1 MMRAGTDFCMEVGV
15 EAEEGVGL
23 SEKGTA
29 QDNKAALGMDEPA
42 DTGPVPSGSK
52 KAAAKGKR
60 SGATAAA
67 LVIALLAL
75 GIGLGVGFL
84 LWDGALSARAELP
97 DVRTAPLAGVPTPG
111 PVGIVLAAPV
121 SLPIQGP
128 ALPPAQYVARLPE
141 SFTLPVTYGR
151 LGPALIKAGAIDLD
165 AFLAIYTD
173 GGKPLSA
180 EQQAILTQGSDKA
193 IVIDRSSAHFLLNF
207 FWAVGLANRN
217 AILLDGPIQDK
228 GADTV
233 GQYAS
238 TGGWTLAARPVME
251 IFASQPLIKLTP
263 AQQQRLETVAEGVYR
278 PCCGN
283 STAFPDCN
291 HGMAMLGIL
300 ELMAAGDASED
311 EMFEAAKYVS
321 AFWFPKEMTQAAA
334 YYKLAQGQD
343 FAAIDP
349 RRIVSRDIF
358 SMAGAQSVQQ
368 WLTNTGHSA
377 NMGHL
382 GQPQDAGGS
391 CGA

>member
-1 MMRAGTDFCMEVGV
+1 MEVYV
-15 EAEEGVGL
+15 EPEQGTGL
-23 SEKGTA
+23 PVEDTARIESEL
-29 QDNKAALGMDEPA
+29 LGMA
-42 DTGPVPSGSK
+42 DNAEDKPPISPEASRGSN
-52 KAAAKGKR
+52 AAAPRRRG
-60 SGATAAA
+60 GVTVAA

-84 LWDGALSARAELP
+84 LWDGSLSARAELP
-97 DVRTAPLAGVPTPG
+97 QVRSAPLAGVPTPG
-111 PVGIVLAAPV
+111 PVGVVLAVPT

-128 ALPPAQYVARLPE
+128 ALPPAQYVA
-141 SFTLPVTYGR
+141 TLPGSYTLPIRYGL
-151 LGPALIKAGAIDLD
+151 LGPALVKSGAIDLD
-165 AFLAIYTD
+165 AFLALYAD
-173 GGKPLSA
+173 GGKPLSG

-193 IVIDRSSAHFLLNF
+193 VVIDHSSAHFLLNF

-217 AILLDGPIQDK
+217 AILLEGPIQDK

-238 TGGWTLAARPVME
+238 TAGWTLAARPPME
-251 IFASQPLIKLTP
+251 IFASQHLIELTP
-263 AQQQRLETVAEGVYR
+263 AQQQRLQTVAEGVYR

-349 RRIVSRDIF
+349 RRIVSRDMF
-358 SMAGAQSVQQ
+358 SQTGAQSVAQ
-368 WLTNTGHSA
+368 WLAGR
-377 NMGHL
+377 GRL
-382 GQPQDAGGS
+382 GQPQETGGA
-391 CGA
+391 CGV

>member
-1 MMRAGTDFCMEVGV
+1 MEVSV
-15 EAEEGVGL
+15 EPEQGTGL
-23 SEKGTA
+23 PVEDTARIESEL
-29 QDNKAALGMDEPA
+29 LGMADNAEDNPPISPA
-42 DTGPVPSGSK
+42 PSGGS
-52 KAAAKGKR
+52 KAAAQSKR
-60 SGATAAA
+60 SGATATA
-67 LVIALLAL
+67 LLIALLAL
-75 GIGLGVGFL
+75 GIGLWVGIR
-84 LWDGALSARAELP
+84 LWNGTLSARAALP
-97 DVRTAPLAGVPTPG
+97 EVRTEPLAGVPTPG
-111 PVGIVLAAPV
+111 PLGVILAVPT

-141 SFTLPVTYGR
+141 SYTLPVTYGM
-151 LGPALIKAGAIDLD
+151 LGPELVKAGAIDLD
-165 AFLAIYTD
+165 AFLALYAD
-173 GGKPLSA
+173 GGKPLTA

-193 IVIDRSSAHFLLNF
+193 VVIDHSSAHFLLNF

-217 AILLDGPIQDK
+217 AILLEGPIQDK

-238 TGGWTLAARPVME
+238 TAGWTLAARPPME
-251 IFASQPLIKLTP
+251 IFASQHLIELTP
-263 AQQQRLETVAEGVYR
+263 AQQQRLQTVAEGVYR

-334 YYKLAQGQD
+334 YYKLTHGQD

-349 RRIVSRDIF
+349 RRIVSRDMF
-358 SMAGAQSVQQ
+358 SQTGAQSVAQ
-368 WLTNTGHSA
+368 WLAGR
-377 NMGHL
+377 GRL
-382 GQPQDAGGS
+382 GQPQETGGS
-391 CGA
+391 CGV